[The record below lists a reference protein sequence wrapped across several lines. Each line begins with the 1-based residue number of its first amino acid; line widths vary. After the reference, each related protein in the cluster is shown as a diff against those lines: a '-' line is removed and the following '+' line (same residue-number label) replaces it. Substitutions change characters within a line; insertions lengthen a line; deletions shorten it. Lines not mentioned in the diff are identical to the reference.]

1 MHGCRYTCRTRTGL
15 LMAAIFCVVLFLP
28 QNARSAPEA
37 EQLIVFVQ
45 PDISP
50 LATSFR
56 QRQLPQIRKLAQ
68 TLGVDL
74 HVVDARKGSPSTVGI
89 TPLIVYQNH
98 RGRSIYQ
105 GRTTT
110 PERIRNFIRTSRFV
124 PQGKEP
130 NRRENIPVWQEGRA
144 RIWAPLKVAAVTGT
158 PPKDYNNDIFVAN
171 ALENIKKGFKKF
183 RIQKTAALDR
193 ADRGFYMD
201 FNPWLSGDG
210 TLYLSLVLFS
220 QFDCKA
226 PVFQKKMS
234 GPWQDYRILF
244 QQAAAVMEDTVARI
258 IKDPESGDSFDPVG
272 KNSPQTNWKSIG
284 FPLPPAP
291 KEKTAASNLSTEI
304 PQNWILAKSGSDDP
318 PMIQFRFPA
327 PLDNYAG
334 EVKSAKGEF
343 SLPKNLKLDSTE
355 GFIEIDTRTAITM
368 GDPLLDEAIRGS
380 MLLGTKN
387 FPTAGFVVENI
398 SGDGLPLAYG
408 RLSPA
413 AVTGIFTLKGKKI
426 PLSSKTEFEPVIG
439 EDGKPRLLIRGAFK
453 IDLRVF
459 NIEGADGPAP
469 ARHILLL
476 DLNFILKERLT
487 RA

>member
-1 MHGCRYTCRTRTGL
+1 MQVSKFTCRTKPGL
-15 LMAAIFCVVLFLP
+15 LIAAIFCVVLWSP
-28 QNARSAPEA
+28 QYAGTASQA

-45 PDISP
+45 PDVSP
-50 LATSFR
+50 VAKSFR
-56 QRQLPQIRKLAQ
+56 QDQLPQISKLAQ
-68 TLGVDL
+68 TLGVYL
-74 HVVDARKGSPSTVGI
+74 HVLDARKGSPSTVGI
-89 TPLIVYQNH
+89 TPLMVYQNH

-130 NRRENIPVWQEGRA
+130 NRRENIAVWQEGRA

-158 PPKDYNNDIFVAN
+158 PPKDYNNDFFVAK
-171 ALENIKKGFKKF
+171 ALENIKNGFKKF
-183 RIQKTAALDR
+183 RIQKVADLGR

-201 FNPWLSGDG
+201 FNPWLSRDG
-210 TLYLSLVLFS
+210 TLYLTLVLFS

-234 GPWQDYRILF
+234 GLWQDYRILF

-272 KNSPQTNWKSIG
+272 KSTPQTSWDSIG
-284 FPLPPAP
+284 LSLPPAP
-291 KEKTAASNLSTEI
+291 KEKTDKSTVSAEI
-304 PQNWILAKSGSDDP
+304 PQHWILTKSGPDDP

-334 EVKSAKGEF
+334 EVKFAKGEF
-343 SLPKNLKLDSTE
+343 SLPKDLKLDGVD
-355 GFIEIDTRTAITM
+355 GFIQIDTRTAITM
-368 GDPLLDEAIRGS
+368 GDPVLDEAIQGS
-380 MLLGTKN
+380 MLLYTKK

-398 SGDGLPLAYG
+398 TGDGLPLAYG

-426 PLSSKTEFEPVIG
+426 PLSSRTEFEPILG

>member
-1 MHGCRYTCRTRTGL
+1 MHGCTITCPTKPGL
-15 LMAAIFCVVLFLP
+15 LMAAIFCAVIFLP
-28 QNARSAPEA
+28 QNIWPAPEA

-45 PDISP
+45 ADISP
-50 LATSFR
+50 VAKSFR
-56 QRQLPQIRKLAQ
+56 QRHLPQIRKLAQ
-68 TLGVDL
+68 TLGVNL
-74 HVVDARKGSPSTVGI
+74 HVVDARKGSPAPVGI
-89 TPLIVYQNH
+89 TPLIIYQNH

-144 RIWAPLKVAAVTGT
+144 RVWAPLKVAAVTGT
-158 PPKDYNNDIFVAN
+158 APEDYNNDIFVAT

-183 RIQKTAALDR
+183 RIQKTADLGR
-193 ADRGFYMD
+193 TDRGFYMD
-201 FNPWLSGDG
+201 FNPWLSKDG

-220 QFDCKA
+220 QFDCKT

-234 GPWQDYRILF
+234 GPWQDYPNLF
-244 QQAAAVMEDTVARI
+244 KQAAAVMEDTVARI
-258 IKDPESGDSFDPVG
+258 IQDPESGDSFDPVE
-272 KNSPQTNWKSIG
+272 KDTPQTSWESIG
-284 FPLPPAP
+284 LSLPPAP
-291 KEKTAASNLSTEI
+291 KEKTATLNVSAKI
-304 PQNWILAKSGSDDP
+304 PLNWILAESGPDDP

-334 EVKSAKGEF
+334 EVYSAKGEF
-343 SLPKNLKLDSTE
+343 SLSKNLKLDSAK
-355 GFIEIDTRTAITM
+355 GHIEIDTRTAITM
-368 GDPLLDEAIRGS
+368 GDPVLDEAIRGS
-380 MLLGTKN
+380 MLLYTKN
-387 FPTAGFVVENI
+387 FPAAGFVVENI
-398 SGDGLPLAYG
+398 TGDGSPLSYG

-426 PLSSKTEFEPVIG
+426 PLTSSAEFEPVIG

-453 IDLRVF
+453 IDLRFF

-487 RA
+487 KA

>member
-1 MHGCRYTCRTRTGL
+1 MRVRKFRCRTRSGL
-15 LMAAIFCVVLFLP
+15 LMAAILCVVLLSP
-28 QNARSAPEA
+28 SYARSTPEA

-45 PDISP
+45 PDVSP
-50 LATSFR
+50 VAKSFR
-56 QRQLPQIRKLAQ
+56 QRRLPQIRKLAQ

-74 HVVDARKGSPSTVGI
+74 YEVDARKGSPSTVGI

-130 NRRENIPVWQEGRA
+130 NRRENIPVWQEGRT
-144 RIWAPLKVAAVTGT
+144 RVWAPLKVAAVTGS
-158 PPKDYNNDIFVAN
+158 PPKDYNNDIFVAK
-171 ALENIKKGFKKF
+171 ALENIKKGFKNF
-183 RIQKTAALDR
+183 RIQKTANLER

-220 QFDCKA
+220 QFDCKT
-226 PVFQKKMS
+226 PVFQKKMI
-234 GPWQDYRILF
+234 GPWQDYRNLF
-244 QQAAAVMEDTVARI
+244 QQAAGVMEDTVARI
-258 IKDPESGDSFDPVG
+258 IRDPESGDSFDPVG
-272 KNSPQTNWKSIG
+272 KSTPQTSWKNIG
-284 FPLPPAP
+284 FPLPQAP
-291 KEKTAASNLSTEI
+291 KETTAASKVSAEI
-304 PQNWILAKSGSDDP
+304 PHNWILAKSDPDDP

-334 EVKSAKGEF
+334 EVKFAKGEF
-343 SLPKNLKLDSTE
+343 SLAKDLKIDSAR

-368 GDPLLDEAIRGS
+368 GDPVLDEAIRGS
-380 MLLGTKN
+380 MLLDTKN
-387 FPTAGFVVENI
+387 FPAAGFVVENI
-398 SGDGLPLAYG
+398 SGDGPPLAYG

-426 PLSSKTEFEPVIG
+426 PLSSKMEFEPVLG

-469 ARHILLL
+469 ARHILLF
-476 DLNFILKERLT
+476 DLNFILKEGLT
-487 RA
+487 KA

>member
-1 MHGCRYTCRTRTGL
+1 MDGYAIKFSTRPGL
-15 LMAAIFCVVLFLP
+15 LMTAILFISLLLP
-28 QNARSAPEA
+28 ENARSASET

-45 PDISP
+45 PNVSP
-50 LATSFR
+50 VSKMFQ
-56 QRQLPQIRKLAQ
+56 QRRLPLIEKLSQ

-74 HVVDARKGSPSTVGI
+74 RVVDAGKGSPSTVSI

-110 PERIRNFIRTSRFV
+110 SERMRNFIRTSRFV
-124 PQGKEP
+124 PQGKTP
-130 NRRENIPVWQEGRA
+130 NRRENIPIWQEGRS

-158 PPKDYNNDIFVAN
+158 SPKDYNHDVFVAQ
-171 ALENIKKGFKKF
+171 ALENIEKGFEKF
-183 RIQKTAALDR
+183 RVQKSMDLGR

-201 FNPWLSGDG
+201 FNPWLSKDG

-220 QFDCKA
+220 QFDCKV
-226 PVFQKKMS
+226 PVFQKKLI
-234 GPWQDYRILF
+234 GPWQEYRHLF
-244 QQAAAVMEDTVARI
+244 QRAGAVMENTVVRI
-258 IKDPESGDSFDPVG
+258 IKDPDSGDSFVPVG
-272 KNSPQTNWKSIG
+272 ENTPQKNWKSIG
-284 FPLPPAP
+284 LPLPPAP
-291 KEKTAASNLSTEI
+291 KGKTAALNASVEI
-304 PQNWILAKSGSDDP
+304 PQHWILATSGPDDP

-343 SLPKNLKLDSTE
+343 FLAKNLKLDSAE

-368 GDPLLDEAIRGS
+368 GDPLLDEAIQGS
-380 MLLGTKN
+380 MLLSTKN
-387 FPTAGFVVENI
+387 FPTARFDVEKI
-398 SGDGLPLAYG
+398 TGDGFPLAYG

-413 AVTGIFTLKGKKI
+413 AVNGIFSLKGKKTA
-426 PLSSKTEFEPVIG
+426 LSAKMEFEPVIG
-439 EDGKPRLLIRGAFK
+439 EDGKPQLLIRGVFK

-469 ARHILLL
+469 ARHTLIF

>member
-1 MHGCRYTCRTRTGL
+1 MHGCTFKWRMRAGL
-15 LMAAIFCVVLFLP
+15 SIAAIFCVALWSP
-28 QNARSAPEA
+28 QYARTASEA
-37 EQLIVFVQ
+37 EQLIVFIQ
-45 PDISP
+45 PDDSP
-50 LATSFR
+50 VAQAFR
-56 QRQLPQIRKLAQ
+56 QRRLPQIRKLAQ
-68 TLGVDL
+68 TLGVNL
-74 HVVDARKGSPSTVGI
+74 HVLDARKGSPAAVGI

-144 RIWAPLKVAAVTGT
+144 RVWAPLKVAAVTGT
-158 PPKDYNNDIFVAN
+158 PPEDYNNDIFVAN
-171 ALENIKKGFKKF
+171 ALENIEKGFKKF
-183 RIQKTAALDR
+183 RIQKTADLGR
-193 ADRGFYMD
+193 TDRGFYMD
-201 FNPWLSGDG
+201 FNPWLSKGG
-210 TLYLSLVLFS
+210 TMYLSLVLFS

-234 GPWQDYRILF
+234 GPWQDYRNLF
-244 QQAAAVMEDTVARI
+244 KQAAAVMEDTVARI
-258 IKDPESGDSFDPVG
+258 IQNPESGDSFDPLA
-272 KNSPQTNWKSIG
+272 KSTPQTSWESIG
-284 FPLPPAP
+284 LSLPPAP
-291 KEKTAASNLSTEI
+291 KEKTAALNVSTEI
-304 PQNWILAKSGSDDP
+304 PQNWILAKSGPDDP

-343 SLPKNLKLDSTE
+343 SLSKNLILESAN
-355 GFIEIDTRTAITM
+355 GFIEIDTRSAITM
-368 GDPLLDEAIRGS
+368 GDPVLDEAIRGS
-380 MLLGTKN
+380 MLLYTKN

-398 SGDGLPLAYG
+398 TGDGLPLAYG

-413 AVTGIFTLKGKKI
+413 AVNGIFTLKGKKI
-426 PLSSKTEFEPVIG
+426 PLSSKMEFEPVIG
-439 EDGKPRLLIRGAFK
+439 GDGKPRLLVRGAFK

-469 ARHILLL
+469 ARNILLL

>member
-1 MHGCRYTCRTRTGL
+1 MNGNITKSCRRTGL
-15 LMAAIFCVVLFLP
+15 FTAAIYSLLLLLP
-28 QNARSAPEA
+28 QHAISVPGA

-45 PDISP
+45 PDKSP
-50 LATSFR
+50 LAVAFR
-56 QRQLPQIRKLAQ
+56 QHRLPQIEKLAQ
-68 TLGVDL
+68 TLGVEL
-74 HVVDARKGSPSTVGI
+74 HVVDARKGSPLSVGV

-110 PERIRNFIRTSRFV
+110 PQRIRNFIRTSRFV

-130 NRRENIPVWQEGRA
+130 NRRENIPVWQDGRS

-158 PPKDYNNDIFVAN
+158 QPKDYNHDAFVAQ
-171 ALENIKKGFKKF
+171 ALENITRGFEKF
-183 RIQKTAALDR
+183 RVQKSVDLGR

-201 FNPWLSGDG
+201 FNPWMSKDG
-210 TLYLSLVLFS
+210 SLYLSLVLFS

-226 PVFQKKMS
+226 PVFQKKII
-234 GPWQDYRILF
+234 GFWQDYPKLF
-244 QQAAAVMEDTVARI
+244 QQAAAIMENTVARI
-258 IKDPESGDSFDPVG
+258 VSDPESGDSFDPVG
-272 KNSPQTNWKSIG
+272 EDTPQKNWESIG
-284 FPLPPAP
+284 FSLPPAP
-291 KEKTAASNLSTEI
+291 KKKTAVLNVSANV
-304 PQNWILAKSGSDDP
+304 PQHWMLAKSGSDDP

-343 SLPKNLKLDSTE
+343 SLSDDLKLDSAE
-355 GFIEIDTRTAITM
+355 GSIEIDTRSAITM
-368 GDPLLDEAIRGS
+368 GDPVLDEAIQGS
-380 MLLGTKN
+380 IMLSSKK
-387 FPTAGFVVENI
+387 FPIAKYVVEKI
-398 SGDGLPLAYG
+398 TSDGRPLVYG
-408 RLSPA
+408 RLAPA
-413 AVTGIFTLKGKKI
+413 AVDGIFMLKGKKI
-426 PLSSKTEFEPVIG
+426 NLSANMEFEPVIG

-469 ARHILLL
+469 ERHILVF
-476 DLNFILKERLT
+476 DLNFILNERLT

>member
-1 MHGCRYTCRTRTGL
+1 MHGHTFTYRTRAGL
-15 LMAAIFCVVLFLP
+15 LMAVIFCLFLFLP
-28 QNARSAPEA
+28 KNARSAPEA

-56 QRQLPQIRKLAQ
+56 QGRLPQIEKLAQ

-74 HVVDARKGSPSTVGI
+74 HVVDARKGSPPTVAV

-110 PERIRNFIRTSRFV
+110 PERIRNFVRTSRFV

-144 RIWAPLKVAAVTGT
+144 RVWAPLKVAAVTGT
-158 PPKDYNNDIFVAN
+158 PPKDYNHDIFVAE

-183 RIQKTAALDR
+183 RSQKTVDLGR

-201 FNPWLSGDG
+201 FNPWMSKDG

-220 QFDCKA
+220 QFDCKE
-226 PVFQKKMS
+226 PVFQKKMI
-234 GPWQDYRILF
+234 GTWQDYRKLF
-244 QQAAAVMEDTVARI
+244 QESAAVMENTVARI
-258 IKDPESGDSFDPVG
+258 VKDPESGDSFDPVG
-272 KNSPQTNWKSIG
+272 KNTPQKNWQSIG

-291 KEKTAASNLSTEI
+291 KEKTAALNVSAEI
-304 PQNWILAKSGSDDP
+304 PQHWILAKSGPDDP

-343 SLPKNLKLDSTE
+343 SLSEDLKLDSAN
-355 GFIEIDTRTAITM
+355 GNIEVDTRTAITM
-368 GDPLLDEAIRGS
+368 GDPLLDEAIQGS
-380 MLLGTKN
+380 MLLSTKN
-387 FPTAGFVVENI
+387 FPTAKFVVESI
-398 SGDGLPLAYG
+398 TGEGLPLAYG

-413 AVTGIFTLKGKKI
+413 AVSGMFTLKGKKI
-426 PLSSKTEFEPVIG
+426 PLSAKTEFEPVIG

-453 IDLRVF
+453 IDLRIF

-469 ARHILLL
+469 AKHILLF
-476 DLNFILKERLT
+476 DLNFILKERLSK
-487 RA
+487 A